1 MKINKLFIH
10 VLFFALSPLFFV
22 TCNWDGNISKSGT
35 FAHELRGTWETN
47 QNENEYFGTLV
58 IDMETIK
65 ISGYGATYYEVE
77 YGGVHERPFG
87 NITRNVER
95 KGYSEGSFSG
105 YDPKI
110 GTGKIYIEDFGEMHE
125 FSYTYEENK
134 NQDEL
139 LRFVFGGRE
148 EKLLKK

>member
-1 MKINKLFIH
+1 MKINKWFIRALFPT
-10 VLFFALSPLFFV
+10 LCPLFFIA
-22 TCNWDGNISKSGT
+22 CNWDGNTSNTGT
-35 FAHELRGTWETN
+35 FAYELRGTWETN

-58 IDMETIK
+58 IGNSTIK
-65 ISGYGATYYEVE
+65 ITGYGATYYEIE

-95 KGYSEGSFSG
+95 KGYSEDSFSG
-105 YDPKI
+105 YDPVI

-125 FSYTYEENK
+125 FSFDYEENK
-134 NQDEL
+134 NQDKL
-139 LRFVFGGRE
+139 LLFVFGGRE